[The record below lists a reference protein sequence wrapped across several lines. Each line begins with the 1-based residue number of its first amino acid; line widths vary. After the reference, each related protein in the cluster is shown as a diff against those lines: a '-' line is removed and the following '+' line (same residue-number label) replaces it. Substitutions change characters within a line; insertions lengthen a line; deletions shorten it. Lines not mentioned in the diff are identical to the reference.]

1 MFGINLIFLLLIL
14 VSSALGLYLLGLDV
28 YASFGI
34 ALFITLFAYMASSYI
49 SRQKT
54 RNVLALSIS
63 LGAALL
69 IANLLAFSLS
79 RIFPSRYE
87 FFVYLISNLVVIYI
101 FIAFSYSKRHELRYV
116 KLLNFLR
123 GTDEVSGVPKLVD
136 TSALIDGRIVKL
148 AESGILEGEL
158 LIPKFVLGELQHI
171 ADSTD
176 PLRREKGRRGLEMLR
191 KLQELNNRRIRVTV
205 ISDNPRN
212 REVDHKLINIAR
224 SRRIPIITTDYNLQ
238 KLAEVQGVE
247 VINLNQ
253 LSRALAPTV
262 FPGDT
267 FSIKIV
273 RPGKEAEQGL
283 GYLEDGTMV
292 VVDKARRDIG
302 KTVNVEVVS
311 IYQSDTGRI
320 VFARKTDENGSR
332 EEVA

>member
-1 MFGINLIFLLLIL
+1 MAGINLIFSIIIFLA
-14 VSSALGLYLLGLDV
+14 SFLGLYNLGLDI
-28 YASFGI
+28 YASSGV
-34 ALFITLFAYMASSYI
+34 ALFITLFAYIASSYI
-49 SRQKT
+49 SRQRT

-63 LGAALL
+63 LGIALL
-69 IANLLAFSLS
+69 IANLLAFSIS
-79 RIFPSRYE
+79 RIFPQKYE
-87 FFVYLISNLVVIYI
+87 FFIYLISNLVVVYI

-136 TSALIDGRIVKL
+136 TSALIDGRIYKL

-176 PLRREKGRRGLEMLR
+176 PLRRDKGRRGLEVLK
-191 KLQELNNRRIRVTV
+191 KLQELTNRRVRVSI

-253 LSRALAPTV
+253 LSKALAPVV
-262 FPGDT
+262 FPGDRLH
-267 FSIKIV
+267 IKIV

-292 VVDKARRDIG
+292 VVDKAKKDIG
-302 KTVNVEVVS
+302 KEIDVEVIS

-320 VFARKTDENGSR
+320 VFARKLEENK

>member
-1 MFGINLIFLLLIL
+1 MFGINLIFSILIF
-14 VSSALGLYLLGLDV
+14 VASALGLRILGMDIYTSIGV
-28 YASFGI
+28 AI
-34 ALFITLFAYMASSYI
+34 FITLFAYIASTYV
-49 SRQKT
+49 SRQRT
-54 RNVLALSIS
+54 RNVLALAIS
-63 LGAALL
+63 LAIALF
-69 IANLLAFSLS
+69 IGNLLAFSLS
-79 RIFPSRYE
+79 RVFPQKYE
-87 FFVYLISNLVVIYI
+87 FFIYLISNLVVVYI

-116 KLLNFLR
+116 RLLNFLR

-136 TSALIDGRIVKL
+136 TSALIDGRIYKL

-176 PLRREKGRRGLEMLR
+176 PLRRDKGRRGLEVLR
-191 KLQELNNRRIRVTV
+191 KLQELTNKRIRVSI

-253 LSRALAPTV
+253 LSKALAPVV
-262 FPGDT
+262 FPGDRLR
-267 FSIKIV
+267 IKIV

-292 VVDKARRDIG
+292 VVDKAKKDIG
-302 KTVNVEVVS
+302 KEIDVEVIS

-320 VFARKTDENGSR
+320 VFARKVEDSK